1 MSESLK
7 CGNCHLNCGH
17 VQSLIRF
24 DRASQP
30 GIERR
35 VTRRLKPNNLSF
47 PAPETLFASF
57 KPLIFLAMSYDLYDE
72 DSRFLSAPSPS
83 PRKSPSKHTLARNR
97 SNASLRG
104 GTSSLAHE
112 LAVALLPEP
121 TAGSKL
127 LAEEFGIEY
136 DEGAEGID
144 GLPPEET
151 DVPTFAVNGDLDPSM
166 ISDVAS
172 GVTTPAATEDDDD
185 IDHNDIHDHDAPDP
199 TFHPST
205 SRAARRRS
213 QPEADPMSLLSQNL
227 ESTEKFLAHLRRLD
241 VDGPAPSAIET
252 LAGGIISRLNETVRD
267 REEQVRELVKYERE
281 FQRIA
286 TEVGG
291 EDALASLEALE
302 DPRALMLSDAPS
314 SSSSSTLVPSS
325 PVPPESATRAAHH
338 LDTVAEEPSFSNDW
352 EVDPDAHLHQ
362 DGADSDGD
370 TDLDPDDSDISPL
383 KDSFAALPPPPPP
396 VNSGTTTPAGAIPH
410 LSHLRTHT
418 ASLVSSLTSLS
429 EHAQVNGA
437 ATTEAG
443 RRIRAL
449 KNKLGGWR
457 TDWDSAERSR
467 ARIERWEKGGDLE
480 GERRVDG
487 RAVVAEHLREFERV
501 LFEANLK
508 TQAIMAPA

>member
-1 MSESLK
+1 
-7 CGNCHLNCGH
+7 
-17 VQSLIRF
+17 
-24 DRASQP
+24 
-30 GIERR
+30 
-35 VTRRLKPNNLSF
+35 
-47 PAPETLFASF
+47 
-57 KPLIFLAMSYDLYDE
+57 MSYDLYDE

-83 PRKSPSKHTLARNR
+83 PRKSPSKPTLARNR

-144 GLPPEET
+144 GLPPEDT

-166 ISDVAS
+166 MISS
-172 GVTTPAATEDDDD
+172 GVTTPAATEDEDD
-185 IDHNDIHDHDAPDP
+185 IDHNDVHEYDVHEDDAPDP
-199 TFHPST
+199 TFHPPT
-205 SRAARRRS
+205 SRARRRS
-213 QPEADPMSLLSQNL
+213 QPEDKDPMALLSQNL
-227 ESTEKFLAHLRRLD
+227 ESTEQFIAHLRRLD
-241 VDGPAPSAIET
+241 ADGPAPLAIET
-252 LAGGIISRLNETVRD
+252 LAGDIISRLNETARD

-291 EDALASLEALE
+291 EDALAGLEALE
-302 DPRALMLSDAPS
+302 DPRGLMLSDAPS
-314 SSSSSTLVPSS
+314 SSSSSSSSSMLAPSS
-325 PVPPESATRAAHH
+325 PVPPDSATTTRTRH
-338 LDTVAEEPSFSNDW
+338 LDTVAEAEESPFSNDW
-352 EVDPDAHLHQ
+352 EVDPDAAHLHHQ
-362 DGADSDGD
+362 DGADSDAD
-370 TDLDPDDSDISPL
+370 TDLEEEEEEEEDPDDDDDGDISPL
-383 KDSFAALPPPPPP
+383 KDSFAALPPPPTP

-410 LSHLRTHT
+410 LVHLRTHT

>member
-1 MSESLK
+1 
-7 CGNCHLNCGH
+7 
-17 VQSLIRF
+17 
-24 DRASQP
+24 
-30 GIERR
+30 
-35 VTRRLKPNNLSF
+35 
-47 PAPETLFASF
+47 
-57 KPLIFLAMSYDLYDE
+57 MSYDLYDE

-83 PRKSPSKHTLARNR
+83 PRKSPSKPTLARNR

-144 GLPPEET
+144 GLPPEDT
-151 DVPTFAVNGDLDPSM
+151 DVPTFAVNGDLDPSMM

-185 IDHNDIHDHDAPDP
+185 IDHNDVHDPDHDAPDP
-199 TFHPST
+199 TFHPPT
-205 SRAARRRS
+205 SRARRRS
-213 QPEADPMSLLSQNL
+213 QPEEKDAMALLSQNL
-227 ESTEKFLAHLRRLD
+227 ESTEKFIAHLRRLD
-241 VDGPAPSAIET
+241 ADGQAPLAIET
-252 LAGGIISRLNETVRD
+252 LAGDIISRLNETARD

-302 DPRALMLSDAPS
+302 DPRGLMLSDAPS
-314 SSSSSTLVPSS
+314 SSSLASSSTLAPSS
-325 PVPPESATRAAHH
+325 PVPPDSATTRARH
-338 LDTVAEEPSFSNDW
+338 LDTVAEESSFSNDW

-362 DGADSDGD
+362 DGADSDAD

-383 KDSFAALPPPPPP
+383 KDSFAALPPPPSP
-396 VNSGTTTPAGAIPH
+396 VNSGTTTPAGTIPH
-410 LSHLRTHT
+410 LVHLRTHT

-449 KNKLGGWR
+449 KNKMGGWR

>member
-1 MSESLK
+1 
-7 CGNCHLNCGH
+7 
-17 VQSLIRF
+17 
-24 DRASQP
+24 
-30 GIERR
+30 
-35 VTRRLKPNNLSF
+35 
-47 PAPETLFASF
+47 
-57 KPLIFLAMSYDLYDE
+57 MSYDLYDE
-72 DSRFLSAPSPS
+72 DPRFLSAPSPS
-83 PRKSPSKHTLARNR
+83 QRKSPSKHNTLTRNR

-144 GLPPEET
+144 GLPPEDT

-172 GVTTPAATEDDDD
+172 GVTTPAATEDNDD
-185 IDHNDIHDHDAPDP
+185 IDHNDDHDHDHDHDYDAPDP
-199 TFHPST
+199 TFHSSPSPPPLPT
-205 SRAARRRS
+205 SRARRRS
-213 QPEADPMSLLSQNL
+213 QQPEADPMALLSQNL
-227 ESTEKFLAHLRRLD
+227 ESTEQFLAHLRRLD
-241 VDGPAPSAIET
+241 LDLDGPALPAIET

-286 TEVGG
+286 TQVGG

-314 SSSSSTLVPSS
+314 SSSSSSAALPPSS
-325 PVPPESATRAAHH
+325 PLPSDSATTARARH
-338 LDTVAEEPSFSNDW
+338 LDTVAEESSFSNDW
-352 EVDPDAHLHQ
+352 EVDPDAHLHHQ

-370 TDLDPDDSDISPL
+370 TDTDLDPDADSDISPL
-383 KDSFAALPPPPPP
+383 KDSFSGLPQPPLPP
-396 VNSGTTTPAGAIPH
+396 VVTSGTTTPAGAIPH
-410 LSHLRTHT
+410 LVHLRTHT

-443 RRIRAL
+443 RKIRAL